1 MYNLCP
7 PVPSVAIENFS
18 VAIPKRGVCSFAGSA
33 LVGKTD
39 KIEDIIITNDKY
51 KNLDII
57 FAGPVPPNPAELLL
71 SERFDRMVTE
81 LKKHYDYVILDNVPV
96 DIVADASIINRVVDL
111 TIYVVRAGV
120 MDHRQLPNLERMYV
134 IWPSYLTESI
144 MTVKAM
150 VMDMG
155 TVMDTA
161 MDMEMMKDEKVK
173 TKV

>member
-1 MYNLCP
+1 MLQLSIDQDNLFIHLCD
-7 PVPSVAIENFS
+7 IFID
-18 VAIPKRGVCSFAGSA
+18 IPARMGLTNYLS
-33 LVGKTD
+33 GKTD

-111 TIYVVRAGV
+111 TIYVVRW
-120 MDHRQLPNLERMYV
+120 PYYV
-134 IWPSYLTESI
+134 IYPVRTFVPDSEAGDDPSLRH
-144 MTVKAM
+144 VLHRWLGLLL
-150 VMDMG
+150 D
-155 TVMDTA
+155 
-161 MDMEMMKDEKVK
+161 
-173 TKV
+173 